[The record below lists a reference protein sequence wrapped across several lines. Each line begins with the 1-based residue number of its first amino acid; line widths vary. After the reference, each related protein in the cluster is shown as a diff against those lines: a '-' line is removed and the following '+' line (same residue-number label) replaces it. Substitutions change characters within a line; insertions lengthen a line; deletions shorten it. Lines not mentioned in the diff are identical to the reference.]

1 MEKLNFDYSLKNIS
15 IPSQKEYLTE
25 LIHSTEKFY
34 RNFQFKVWHFL
45 NPSESAKK
53 ETYGFRT
60 IKAPPRSPELEQ
72 LGIRL
77 QNMIRDVEFRH
88 FDNSFQTKL
97 RKDKL
102 ELSQKTSVLVPA
114 DKTANNYLLNKEEY
128 NELLNKDI
136 RKTYRKAAINDIE
149 ETVKEQQKI
158 VSNLELDDRV
168 FANAERN
175 AYVTL
180 KDHKDHFEEDPK
192 VRLINP
198 TKPEIGKISK
208 IILSRVVQEIREKT
222 NLKSW
227 KNTDSVINWFK
238 NLSNK
243 KDLNFISFDIVDF
256 YPNITENVL
265 KEALEW
271 ASTIVNIS
279 EQEKEIIMKA
289 KKSLL
294 FNAGQAFVKRTN
306 KKFDVTQGSF
316 DGAETSD
323 LVGLYLLS
331 KLQHL
336 DLDLGLYRDDGLG
349 VSSLRPRQTE
359 LAAQKVAKVFKL
371 HGFSIKI
378 EANHKIV
385 NYLDITL
392 NLETGLFKPYSKPN
406 NTVHYVHKKSNHP
419 PAVIKSLPQNI
430 NNRLNRI
437 SANEEIFNAAVPQY
451 QDALKKSDY
460 EHVLRFQQTAED
472 SAEKKKKKR
481 KRKNREVCWFNPP
494 YSNNVKSKIG
504 SQFLKIISETF
515 PKSSILY
522 KIANRSKI
530 KVSYR
535 CMPNM
540 KAVISR
546 HNNKI
551 LHQNEAAAPPTCN
564 CQNKAECPLP
574 GRCTIQRVCYQ
585 ADVERLDTGAVETYT
600 GATMDSFKK
609 RFYGHKSSLN
619 NRDYQHSTT
628 LSTYVWKLKDENIP
642 YKITWNIIGRAAPY
656 NTVTNKCRLC
666 LLEKYLIMFKPKGA
680 TLNQNSEFFTSCRH
694 KQAHLLGKVKFKK

>member
-1 MEKLNFDYSLKNIS
+1 
-15 IPSQKEYLTE
+15 
-25 LIHSTEKFY
+25 
-34 RNFQFKVWHFL
+34 
-45 NPSESAKK
+45 
-53 ETYGFRT
+53 
-60 IKAPPRSPELEQ
+60 
-72 LGIRL
+72 
-77 QNMIRDVEFRH
+77 MIRDVEFRH

-419 PAVIKSLPQNI
+419 PAVIKSC
-430 NNRLNRI
+430 
-437 SANEEIFNAAVPQY
+437 
-451 QDALKKSDY
+451 LKTS
-460 EHVLRFQQTAED
+460 
-472 SAEKKKKKR
+472 
-481 KRKNREVCWFNPP
+481 
-494 YSNNVKSKIG
+494 
-504 SQFLKIISETF
+504 
-515 PKSSILY
+515 
-522 KIANRSKI
+522 
-530 KVSYR
+530 
-535 CMPNM
+535 
-540 KAVISR
+540 
-546 HNNKI
+546 
-551 LHQNEAAAPPTCN
+551 
-564 CQNKAECPLP
+564 
-574 GRCTIQRVCYQ
+574 TI
-585 ADVERLDTGAVETYT
+585 D
-600 GATMDSFKK
+600 
-609 RFYGHKSSLN
+609 
-619 NRDYQHSTT
+619 
-628 LSTYVWKLKDENIP
+628 
-642 YKITWNIIGRAAPY
+642 
-656 NTVTNKCRLC
+656 
-666 LLEKYLIMFKPKGA
+666 
-680 TLNQNSEFFTSCRH
+680 
-694 KQAHLLGKVKFKK
+694 